1 MSKRVSK
8 ASKAVAALPADYAPS
23 LGEIQAR
30 MQSARI
36 KAGLATNREL
46 LALHWEIG
54 RLILDHQRKED
65 WGSRV
70 INRLS
75 ADLLREF
82 PGQQGFSPRNLK
94 YMRAFSAQTGRGLS
108 SLLLSARRA
117 TQRSIKFLR
126 WLRLALVQNLAET
139 LAVPHLRLL
148 CARL

>member
-1 MSKRVSK
+1 MRQVIP
-8 ASKAVAALPADYAPS
+8 VPPANYAPS
-23 LGEIQAR
+23 LAEIKAR
-30 MQSARI
+30 VQSARI
-36 KAGLATNREL
+36 KAGLAANREL
-46 LALHWEIG
+46 LALYWEIS
-54 RLILDHQRKED
+54 RLILDHRRKEG
-65 WGSRV
+65 WGTRV
-70 INRLS
+70 IDRLS

-126 WLRLALVQNLAET
+126 RLRLARVQNLAET

-148 CARL
+148 YARL